1 MSPQPAAS
9 LEYHGP
15 GFRFRYPVD
24 WGVEEDQPGE
34 EFTVTVRPR
43 GETTAF
49 WSVTMLRDRPPPQLT
64 LRTILRAFEE
74 EYAELDSYPV
84 EERIAGQEAVGRDLE
99 FFCLELTNSAF
110 VRVLRT
116 RAFTLVILAQ
126 ATDAELEECRESFAL
141 MSGSLECGSLGPDL
155 PS

>member
-15 GFRFRYPVD
+15 GFRFRHPVD
-24 WGVEEDQPGE
+24 WGVEEGPPEE

-49 WSVTMLRDRPPPQLT
+49 WSVTVLRDRPPPQLT
-64 LRTILRAFEE
+64 LRAILRAFEE

-84 EERIAGQEAVGRDLE
+84 EERIAGQEALGRDLE
-99 FFCLELTNSAF
+99 FICLELTNSAF

-126 ATDAELEECRESFAL
+126 ATDTELEECRGAFAL
-141 MSGSLECGSLGPDL
+141 MSGSLECNAALPDVPL
-155 PS
+155 